1 MTKKNLI
8 LSFIVLLS
16 YNLVAQQFTFVDGGM
31 VSVGRSSVAWGD
43 YDNDGDLDALI
54 TGDHGSG
61 PYVASIYRNDGG
73 EFANINA
80 GLTGI
85 YNSAVAWGDY
95 DNDGDLDILACGRN
109 SSNSKTY
116 IYQNNNGT
124 FLQKEAGLPVI
135 GSDGAVAWGDYDGDA
150 DLDILIAGAYSCL
163 VYANNSGVFTD
174 ANFGLP
180 AVSNCWA
187 DWGDFDNDGDLDIFI
202 MGDLGGILISSIYRN
217 DKGAFTE
224 MPQAAITP
232 LAGGSSA
239 WCDFDHDR
247 DLDLLIT
254 GFNEYLEPQT
264 SIFSNLGNMEFMN
277 VFPGLIG
284 ASLGTAAWGDYD
296 NDGETDILLTGQNAG
311 CGILSSMVYHND
323 GNTIFTDINAPL
335 DGAERGS
342 AAWGDFDNDGDLD
355 LLISGITGA
364 GSPATRLYSNTNG
377 SNVFFA
383 NQPPLAPDGLSMY
396 IDSYTVTLGWNPST
410 DDHTPTNGLT
420 YNLRIGTSSGAQDI
434 LPAMSNPLNGKLL
447 LPKPGNTGNN
457 SDWTINLPD
466 GTYFWSVQAIDN
478 SFAASEFST
487 EQTFTIL
494 NVGIDKDKIEGLTVY
509 PNPVRD
515 ILEVS
520 LPKNQSQR
528 TDYTIAN
535 MLGTEITTGTF
546 YGMKQNIDLSGIKP
560 GLYFLHINTVKG
572 TASQKIIKK

>member
-1 MTKKNLI
+1 MAKKNTI
-8 LSFIVLLS
+8 LSFFLLFSCTVL
-16 YNLVAQQFTFVDGGM
+16 AQQFTFVDAGI
-31 VSVGRSSVAWGD
+31 VNVGRSSVAWGD

-61 PYVASIYRNDGG
+61 SYVASVYRNDAG
-73 EFANINA
+73 EFVNINA
-80 GLTGI
+80 DLTGI

-116 IYQNNNGT
+116 IYQNNNGA
-124 FLQKEAGLPVI
+124 FVQKEAGLPNI
-135 GSDGAVAWGDYDGDA
+135 GSDGAVAWGDYDGDG
-150 DLDILIAGAYSCL
+150 DLDILIAGAYSCK
-163 VYANNSGVFTD
+163 VFTNNGGVFSD

-180 AVSNCWA
+180 AVSNCWV
-187 DWGDFDNDGDLDIFI
+187 DWGDFDNDGDLDIFV
-202 MGDLGGILISSIYRN
+202 MGDLGGILVSSIYRN
-217 DKGAFTE
+217 DKSTFTE
-224 MPQAAITP
+224 MSQSAITP

-323 GNTIFTDINAPL
+323 GNTTFTDINAPL
-335 DGAERGS
+335 EGAERGS
-342 AAWGDFDNDGDLD
+342 AAWGDYDNDGDLD

-364 GSPATRLYSNTNG
+364 GSAATRLYANTNG
-377 SNVFFA
+377 SNTFSA
-383 NQPPLAPDGLSMY
+383 NQPPTVPEGLSWN
-396 IDSYTVTLGWNPST
+396 IDAHSATLRWTPAT
-410 DDHTPTNGLT
+410 DDRTPTNGLT
-420 YNLRIGTSSGAQDI
+420 YNLRIGTTSGAQDV

-447 LPKPGNTGNN
+447 LPKSGNAGNN
-457 SDWTINLPD
+457 ADLAVNLPD

-478 SFAASEFST
+478 SFAASEFSDEKT
-487 EQTFTIL
+487 LTIL
-494 NVGIDKDKIEGLTVY
+494 NVGEAEHGFPGIEIF
-509 PNPVRD
+509 PNPVSD
-515 ILEVS
+515 FLEINAS
-520 LPKNQSQR
+520 GEF
-528 TDYTIAN
+528 DY
-535 MLGTEITTGTF
+535 EITALDGRVLKKKSSCQKPISF
-546 YGMKQNIDLSGIKP
+546 DLSDC
-560 GLYFLHINTVKG
+560 
-572 TASQKIIKK
+572 ASGVYLLKMNNHHRVVFRKIIKI

>member
-1 MTKKNLI
+1 MAKKNTI
-8 LSFIVLLS
+8 LSLFLLFSCTVL
-16 YNLVAQQFTFVDGGM
+16 AQQFTFVDAGI
-31 VSVGRSSVAWGD
+31 VNVGRSSVAWGD

-61 PYVASIYRNDGG
+61 PYVASVYRNDAG
-73 EFANINA
+73 EFVNINA
-80 GLTGI
+80 GLTGV

-124 FLQKEAGLPVI
+124 FVQKEAGLPNI
-135 GSDGAVAWGDYDGDA
+135 GSDGAVAWGDYDGDG
-150 DLDILIAGAYSCL
+150 DLDILIAGAYSCK
-163 VYANNSGVFTD
+163 VFTNNGGVFSD

-180 AVSNCWA
+180 AVSNCWV
-187 DWGDFDNDGDLDIFI
+187 DWGDFDNDGDLDIFV
-202 MGDLGGILISSIYRN
+202 MGDLGGILVSSIYRN
-217 DKGAFTE
+217 DKSTFTE
-224 MPQAAITP
+224 IHQAAITP

-335 DGAERGS
+335 EGAERGS
-342 AAWGDFDNDGDLD
+342 AAWGDYDNDGDLD

-364 GSPATRLYSNTNG
+364 GSAATRLYANTNG
-377 SNVFFA
+377 SNTFSL
-383 NQPPLAPDGLSMY
+383 NQSPSVPNGLSMY
-396 IDSYTVTLGWNPST
+396 IDSHLATLGWNAST
-410 DDHTPTNGLT
+410 DDHTPANGLT
-420 YNLRIGTSSGAQDI
+420 YNLRIGTTSGAQDVF
-434 LPAMSNPLNGKLL
+434 PAMANPLNGKLL
-447 LPKPGNTGNN
+447 LPKSGNAGNN
-457 SDWTINLPD
+457 SDWAVNLPD

-478 SFAASEFST
+478 SFAASEFSE

-494 NVGIDKDKIEGLTVY
+494 NVGKEEHGFSGIEIF
-509 PNPVRD
+509 PNPVSD
-515 ILEVS
+515 FLKINSTEEF
-520 LPKNQSQR
+520 
-528 TDYTIAN
+528 DC
-535 MLGTEITTGTF
+535 EITSLDGRVLKKKSSSQKSITF
-546 YGMKQNIDLSGIKP
+546 DLSDCMSGVYILKMNN
-560 GLYFLHINTVKG
+560 HRNTVFR
-572 TASQKIIKK
+572 KIIKN

>member
-43 YDNDGDLDALI
+43 YDNDGDLDDLI

-61 PYVASIYRNDGG
+61 PYVASIYRNDAG

-150 DLDILIAGAYSCL
+150 DLDILIAGAYSCR
-163 VYANNSGVFTD
+163 VYTNNFGVFTN
-174 ANFGLP
+174 ANLGLP
-180 AVSNCWA
+180 AVSNCWV
-187 DWGDFDNDGDLDIFI
+187 DWGDFDNDGDLDIFV
-202 MGDLGGILISSIYRN
+202 MGDLGGILVSSIYRN

-224 MPQAAITP
+224 MPQTSITP

-264 SIFSNLGNMEFMN
+264 TIFSNLGNMEFMD

-335 DGAERGS
+335 EGAERGS

-377 SNVFFA
+377 SNVFSA

-396 IDSYTVTLGWNPST
+396 IDSHTVTLGWNPSS

-434 LPAMSNPLNGKLL
+434 LTAMSNPLNGKLL

-466 GTYFWSVQAIDN
+466 GTYFWSVQAIDH
-478 SFAASEFST
+478 SFAASEFSE

-494 NVGIDKDKIEGLTVY
+494 NVGKQENEYLDINIF
-509 PNPVRD
+509 PNPVSD
-515 ILEVS
+515 ILKITASEEFDGEIIGLDGKVLKTES
-520 LPKNQSQR
+520 SEKN
-528 TDYTIAN
+528 TIA
-535 MLGTEITTGTF
+535 F
-546 YGMKQNIDLSGIKP
+546 DLSDCIPGIYILKMNYHP
-560 GLYFLHINTVKG
+560 QIVFR
-572 TASQKIIKK
+572 KIIKM